1 MKVFSPSVE
10 TVRLREIAD
19 LFKASGH
26 SISIS
31 TGIAGAA
38 TQEELE
44 NPNWEAAF
52 VRWHTPELHD
62 VYLLERS
69 VVEAEAE
76 AREAVE
82 EALRFAYNWPD
93 TAAKLITIDVLRR
106 TQIVYDVQLLPVL
119 FEDQDHP
126 GWETLE
132 SLLRLLAAPGDGV
145 IFAEEEGF
153 FDAEG
158 MPLILMED
166 DETSP

>member
-1 MKVFSPSVE
+1 MKVFSPSSQ

-19 LFKASGH
+19 LFKAGGH
-26 SISIS
+26 SVSIS

-38 TQEELE
+38 TPEELE

-69 VVEAEAE
+69 VVEEEAE

-93 TAAKLITIDVLRR
+93 TAEKLLTIDALRR

-119 FEDQDHP
+119 LEDQDHP
-126 GWETLE
+126 GWEALDG
-132 SLLRLLAAPGDGV
+132 LLRLLAAPGKGV

-153 FDAEG
+153 FDSEG
-158 MPLILMED
+158 MPLILVED
-166 DETSP
+166 DEA